1 MTGCDWVLVL
11 LAMWLWDL
19 TCVLVCTPSR
29 SERKEEG
36 R

>member
-11 LAMWLWDL
+11 LAMGLSDL
-19 TCVLVCTPSR
+19 TWALIRIPAR
-29 SERKEEG
+29 DERREEG